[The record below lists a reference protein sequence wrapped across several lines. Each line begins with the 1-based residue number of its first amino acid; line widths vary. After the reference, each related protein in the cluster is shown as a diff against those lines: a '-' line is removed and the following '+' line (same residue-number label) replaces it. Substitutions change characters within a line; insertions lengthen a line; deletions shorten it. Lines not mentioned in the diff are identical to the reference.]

1 MIFLLNFERVR
12 FEVIELTRLRIA
24 QVLHLS
30 PSDVEVTYE
39 RGEDGQVSRGWAL
52 KNLPTGLS
60 PEAAQ
65 ESAIQVVRWLTAN
78 YLLPRLKDAART
90 AGEARAAQE
99 A

>member
-12 FEVIELTRLRIA
+12 YEVVELTRLRIA
-24 QVLHLS
+24 QVLHVA
-30 PSDVEVTYE
+30 PTDVEVTYE
-39 RGEDGQVSRGWAL
+39 RGEDGEVSRGWTI
-52 KNLPTGLS
+52 KNLPDGLS
-60 PEAAQ
+60 PEAAR
-65 ESAIQVVRWLTAN
+65 ESAIQVARWLNAN